1 MCGLTSFTT
10 LVENMKAMRHANRIL
25 TQKALNGISRRHAS
39 IAIISAEAHV
49 AALKVDDPLL
59 LRMQGFIDGTWVDAD
74 SGATLEVLDKATLQV
89 IGTVPEMGRA
99 ETRRAIESAAAAWH
113 DWAALTGKERGKV
126 LRRWYELIVKHEM
139 DLARIMTAEC
149 GKPLAESLGEI
160 RYGSAFVEWF
170 AEEAKRSYG
179 EWIPPDR
186 AKNHIVVIQQPIGP
200 VAAVTPWNFPS
211 AMVTR
216 KVSPALAVGCPVVIK
231 PSELTPFSCLALVE
245 LANRAGVPK
254 GILSAV
260 VGSAQSTPLI
270 GDEMCTHP
278 AVRKVAFTGSTA
290 VGKLLAS
297 KAAATVKKVALELG
311 GNAPL
316 IVFDDADLDVAI
328 KGAMAAKFR
337 NAGQTCVCANRIFVH
352 EAVYETFAS
361 KLTTAVSAMTIGFG
375 TANGVVIG
383 PLVNARAVDK
393 VHRHVTD
400 AVSKNARV
408 LTGGTR
414 LPELGPGF
422 YAPTVLADM
431 TPNMALFSEETFGPV
446 AGLFKFSSEKE
457 VIQLANDTP
466 YGLAGYLFTKDLA
479 RAWRVSEALEFGI
492 IGVNEGIISSEVA
505 PFGGVKESGL
515 GREGSHH
522 GTLEFCEPKYIRMG
536 IDYKS

>member
-1 MCGLTSFTT
+1 M
-10 LVENMKAMRHANRIL
+10 
-25 TQKALNGISRRHAS
+25 
-39 IAIISAEAHV
+39 
-49 AALKVDDPLL
+49 
-59 LRMQGFIDGTWVDAD
+59 
-74 SGATLEVLDKATLQV
+74 
-89 IGTVPEMGRA
+89 
-99 ETRRAIESAAAAWH
+99 
-113 DWAALTGKERGKV
+113 
-126 LRRWYELIVKHEM
+126 
-139 DLARIMTAEC
+139 
-149 GKPLAESLGEI
+149 
-160 RYGSAFVEWF
+160 
-170 AEEAKRSYG
+170 
-179 EWIPPDR
+179 
-186 AKNHIVVIQQPIGP
+186 
-200 VAAVTPWNFPS
+200 TPWNFPS

-316 IVFDDADLDVAI
+316 VFDDADLDVAI

-400 AVSKNARV
+400 AVSKHARV

-522 GTLEFCEPKYIRMG
+522 GIDDYVEIKYLCIG
-536 IDYKS
+536 DVLK

>member
-1 MCGLTSFTT
+1 
-10 LVENMKAMRHANRIL
+10 
-25 TQKALNGISRRHAS
+25 
-39 IAIISAEAHV
+39 
-49 AALKVDDPLL
+49 
-59 LRMQGFIDGTWVDAD
+59 
-74 SGATLEVLDKATLQV
+74 
-89 IGTVPEMGRA
+89 
-99 ETRRAIESAAAAWH
+99 
-113 DWAALTGKERGKV
+113 
-126 LRRWYELIVKHEM
+126 
-139 DLARIMTAEC
+139 
-149 GKPLAESLGEI
+149 
-160 RYGSAFVEWF
+160 
-170 AEEAKRSYG
+170 
-179 EWIPPDR
+179 
-186 AKNHIVVIQQPIGP
+186 
-200 VAAVTPWNFPS
+200 
-211 AMVTR
+211 
-216 KVSPALAVGCPVVIK
+216 
-231 PSELTPFSCLALVE
+231 
-245 LANRAGVPK
+245 
-254 GILSAV
+254 
-260 VGSAQSTPLI
+260 
-270 GDEMCTHP
+270 
-278 AVRKVAFTGSTA
+278 
-290 VGKLLAS
+290 
-297 KAAATVKKVALELG
+297 
-311 GNAPL
+311 
-316 IVFDDADLDVAI
+316 
-328 KGAMAAKFR
+328 MAAKFR

-361 KLTTAVSAMTIGFG
+361 KLTAAVSAMTIGFG